1 PFTGWDCGVFSARHR
16 LATVRGV
23 LSCCQARLPRRD
35 HQGPRGRNG
44 KGWVSRGKGH
54 FQERREMPFSTP
66 ETGIMAVGGPELNSK
81 SSLGSGAPNGM
92 GGPETQRS
100 AVVPSSP
107 GDSAE
112 LRASPTGTGSSRSSR
127 PPLAHQPAL
136 CSETPLPFVT
146 FYGLRAFHRSH
157 FTTQPSLASFPS

>member
-1 PFTGWDCGVFSARHR
+1 METPPTGLCRQLQPFTGWDCGVFSARHR

-23 LSCCQARLPRRD
+23 LSRCQARLPRRD

-112 LRASPTGTGSSRSSR
+112 LRASPTGTD
-127 PPLAHQPAL
+127 
-136 CSETPLPFVT
+136 LPFSSSQD
-146 FYGLRAFHRSH
+146 FFSSHPFSKLPFSLRTHVFLQLRSR
-157 FTTQPSLASFPS
+157 L